1 MKTSYTLREIRIENK
16 MTQIQFA
23 KELGI
28 SRFSLINY
36 EKGSRKIPE
45 HVKKK
50 VEETYEIEIIDL
62 YRKPVYTLAKRV
74 DYENSEKKAQPPF
87 KEYNLKDIILSVPSG
102 DKKQITFKIFKLYL
116 TLSDFPI
123 ECMTTMDIMKLQNV
137 TRKFL
142 DFQIYKKKRDG
153 KNL

>member
-74 DYENSEKKAQPPF
+74 DYENSEKKL
-87 KEYNLKDIILSVPSG
+87 NRLLKNII
-102 DKKQITFKIFKLYL
+102 
-116 TLSDFPI
+116 
-123 ECMTTMDIMKLQNV
+123 
-137 TRKFL
+137 
-142 DFQIYKKKRDG
+142 
-153 KNL
+153 